1 MARTGWFVIGQIVAP
16 FGLRGEAK
24 VECLTDLPERYEK
37 GLRCWVG
44 RHPSTAHEMRVDRV
58 RWHKG
63 RVLVKFQGVDRVEDV
78 EPLRGMELFL
88 PDSERADLPPGVYY
102 DDDLIGLPVW
112 TDDGRLLGSLEHIH
126 HNAANDVYE
135 VAGILIPVV
144 KHVVTQIDLEGG
156 RIVIHPIP
164 GLLDDDER

>member
-1 MARTGWFVIGQIVAP
+1 MIGQIVAP

-24 VECLTDLPERYEK
+24 VECLTDLPERYEP

-44 RHPSTAHEMRVDRV
+44 RNPSTAHEMRVATA

-63 RVLVKFQGVDRVEDV
+63 RVLVKFEGVESVEDV

-88 PDSERADLPPGVYY
+88 PDSERANLPPDHYY

-112 TDDGRLLGSLEHIH
+112 TDDGRLLGNLEHIH

-144 KHVVTQIDLEGG
+144 KHIVTQIDLKGG

-164 GLLDDDER
+164 GLLDEDEP

>member
-1 MARTGWFVIGQIVAP
+1 MIGQIVAP

-24 VECLTDLPERYEK
+24 VECLTDLPERYVA

-44 RHPSTAHEMRVDRV
+44 RSPSTAHEMRVASV

-63 RVLVKFQGVDRVEDV
+63 RVLVKFEGVDRVEDV
-78 EPLRGMELFL
+78 ETMRGMELFL
-88 PDSERADLPPGVYY
+88 PDSERANLPPGHYY

-112 TDDGRLLGSLEHIH
+112 TDDGRLLGNLEHIH

-144 KHVVTQIDLEGG
+144 KHVVTKIDLESG

-164 GLLDDDER
+164 GLLDNES